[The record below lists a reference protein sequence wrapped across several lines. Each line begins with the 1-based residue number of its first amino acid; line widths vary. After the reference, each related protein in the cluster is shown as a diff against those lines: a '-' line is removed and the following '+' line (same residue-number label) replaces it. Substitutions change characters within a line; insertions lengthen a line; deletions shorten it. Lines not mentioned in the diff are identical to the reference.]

1 MPEYHVGCG
10 ISGIYAGTVN
20 KKGDMWKN
28 KSCVTQ
34 EAIQSVIAY
43 MYFEIPK
50 GKNAYAL
57 ATRMR
62 SGDYV
67 RLTIEKSETC
77 PEWAKEKFKEDN
89 LNKTI
94 KEEN

>member
-10 ISGIYAGTVN
+10 IAGIYAGTVN

-34 EAIQSVIAY
+34 EAILAVISH

-50 GKNAYAL
+50 GEKKYSL
-57 ATRMR
+57 ATRMKN
-62 SGDYV
+62 GDYV
-67 RLTIEKSETC
+67 CLTIEKSETC
-77 PEWAKEKFKEDN
+77 PEWAS
-89 LNKTI
+89 
-94 KEEN
+94 EELKGL